1 MLKRFLVF
9 GLVFI
14 LGLSAAGLFYFFTND
29 EGVSDAQYRD
39 AFRRNY
45 KIFAVPVPE
54 QIAFAGEEVPLNIF
68 HVHESLDRELLVNTY
83 WHNRTVLMFKRSHRW
98 FQVIEPIL
106 AKNGIPDDFKYLAVI
121 ESGLA
126 NAVSPSG
133 AVGFWQFLKGT
144 AKDYG
149 LEVDSDVDERYHVE
163 KSTEAACKYF
173 LESYKKFGDWT
184 LVAAAYNAGKRR
196 ISESLEEQRASSYYD
211 LLLSEETSRYVFR
224 ILALK
229 TIFEKPTDYGIF
241 LREKDFY
248 PPVPVKYVKVDKD
261 VKDLVAFAVRH
272 EISYKVLKMFNPW
285 LRDTKLKVRKGSVYT
300 ISIPEDEYKD
310 YDKLT
315 DDLNHEPVVFGDTL
329 VFEEL

>member
-1 MLKRFLVF
+1 MLKRILIF

-29 EGVSDAQYRD
+29 EGVSDRQYRD

-54 QIAFAGEEVPLNIF
+54 KVSFAGEKAPMNVSY
-68 HVHESLDRELLVNTY
+68 VYESLDRELLVNTY
-83 WHNRTVLMFKRSHRW
+83 WHNRTVLMFKRAHRW
-98 FQVIEPIL
+98 FPLIEPIL
-106 AKNGIPDDFKYLAVI
+106 ADYGIPDDFKYLAVI

-126 NAVSPSG
+126 NVVSPSG
-133 AVGFWQFLKGT
+133 ASGFWQFLEGT

-149 LEVDSDVDERYHVE
+149 LEVDGDVDERYHVE
-163 KSTEAACKYF
+163 KSTEAACKY
-173 LESYKKFGDWT
+173 LRESYTKFGNWT

-196 ISESLEEQRASSYYD
+196 ISESLEEQKAGSYYD

-229 TIFEKPTDYGIF
+229 TIFENPTDYGIF

-248 PPVPVKYVKVDKD
+248 PPISVKTLKVDKSI
-261 VKDLVAFAVRH
+261 KDLVAFAS
-272 EISYKVLKMFNPW
+272 EQGISYKVLKLFNPW
-285 LRDTKLKVRKGSVYT
+285 LRDSKLKVRRGKVYT
-300 ISIPEDEYKD
+300 ISIPLDEYME
-310 YDKLT
+310 YEKLIDRI
-315 DDLNHEPVVFGDTL
+315 DDEPVVYGDTL
-329 VFEEL
+329 SFDEL

>member
-1 MLKRFLVF
+1 MLKRSLVF

-14 LGLSAAGLFYFFTND
+14 LGLSAAGLFYFFTTD

-54 QIAFAGEEVPLNIF
+54 QASFAGEEVPLNIF

-83 WHNRTVLMFKRSHRW
+83 WHNRTVLMFKRSHR
-98 FQVIEPIL
+98 FFPVIEPIL
-106 AKNGIPDDFKYLAVI
+106 AEYGIPDDFKYLAVI

-126 NAVSPSG
+126 NVVSPSG
-133 AVGFWQFLKGT
+133 AAGYWQFLKGT
-144 AKDYG
+144 AKDYD
-149 LEVDSDVDERYHVE
+149 LEVDSDVDERYHLE
-163 KSTEAACKYF
+163 KSTVAACKYF
-173 LESYKKFGDWT
+173 RESYTKFGNWT

-196 ISESLEEQRASSYYD
+196 ISESLEEQKASSYYE

-229 TIFEKPTDYGIF
+229 TIFEKPTDYGMF

-248 PPVPVKYVKVDKD
+248 PPVPVKHIKVDKD
-261 VKDLVAFAVRH
+261 IKDLVTFAK
-272 EISYKVLKMFNPW
+272 EQGISYKVLKMFNPW
-285 LRDTKLKVRKGSVYT
+285 LRDTKLKVRRGKVYT
-300 ISIPEDEYKD
+300 ISIPEDEYLN
-310 YDKLT
+310 YDKLI
-315 DDLNHEPVVFGDTL
+315 DDLNHDPVVFGDTL